1 MISDFVKGRRKLD
14 YPEAVQRGITL
25 HRAIDEFTDRHEAS
39 REAKRVFR
47 PAYRLYAGAIVD
59 VIYDHFLAADE
70 QEFTE
75 SSLHGFSGG
84 VYQTLHQHLDLL
96 PERFAR
102 MYPYMKEQNWLFHYR
117 SRWGTEKSLGGL
129 VRRSRYLTESDTAFR
144 LFEEHYQLLGD
155 CYRHFWAEIKPFAA
169 AYLAGLTD
177 PEKKP

>member
-1 MISDFVKGRRKLD
+1 MISDHVKGRRKLD
-14 YPEAVQRGITL
+14 YPETIQWGITL

-39 REAKRVFR
+39 REAKSIFR

-70 QEFTE
+70 SEFTE
-75 SSLHGFSGG
+75 HSLHGFSGQ
-84 VYQTLHQHLDLL
+84 VYQTLDQHADLL

-102 MYPYMKEQNWLFHYR
+102 MVPYMKEQNWLLHYR
-117 SRWGTEKSLGGL
+117 TRWGTEKSLGGL

-155 CYRHFWAEIKPFAA
+155 CYRHFWSEVKPFAA
-169 AYLAGLTD
+169 GYLSALTERGRN
-177 PEKKP
+177 P